1 MFKRAGVVELV
12 DTLALGASAHKA
24 WRFEPSPRYH
34 FFNYDMSFVHLH
46 VHSHYSLLDGFGT
59 PKDIVKE
66 AHAQGSPAI
75 ALTDH
80 GTMYGVVEFYKA
92 AKELGIKPIIGC
104 EIYVAPQS
112 RFDKTP
118 GPQNKPF
125 HMTLL
130 ALNDV
135 GYQNLMLLVSKA
147 HLEGFYY
154 KPRVDHGLL
163 KAHSEG
169 LLALSG
175 CLAGELARAVDGGT
189 PEQQLEVVKTYQD
202 IFGKENFY
210 LELQDHP
217 MIDEQKVL
225 NDRLIDISKEHDVP
239 LVATHD
245 SHYIKPEDKKAQ
257 DILLCIQTQSTLDQE
272 NRMKFDGDFSLR
284 TPEDMKQA
292 FSHVPEAIENS
303 LKIAERVDINM
314 KFGQNLI
321 PMFKTPN
328 SEDAH
333 VYLEQL
339 CREGLVNRYGE
350 NPGDEAEERL
360 KYELGVVKSMGFS
373 DYFLI
378 VWDFVKFAKDNDIVV
393 GPGRGSAAGSL
404 ITYCLEITDLDPL
417 KHGLIFERFL
427 NPERVSMPDVDIDF
441 ADTRRDEVLAY
452 VREKY
457 GHENVAQ
464 IITFGTMAARAAVRD
479 VGRAMAYP
487 YAEVDRIAKLIPP
500 PIQGKHIPLERSIKD
515 DPELSKVYAS
525 EPRSKELLDNAVKLE
540 GTVRHAGTHA
550 CAVVMSE
557 KPLVEYIPLQRS
569 TGGGEDIITQF
580 DMHFCEE
587 IGLLKM
593 DFLGLKNLTI
603 IENTLQILKRTQN
616 LDIDISAIPMDDEKT
631 YELLQRGDTTGVF
644 QFESGGMRRYLKDLV
659 PSRFED
665 IIAMGALYRPGPM
678 EWIPGYIKAQHN
690 PETVRYLHASF
701 EPILKE
707 TNGVAIYQEQIL
719 QIARDFAG
727 FTLGEA
733 DILRKAVG
741 KKIGSL
747 LNEQKEKF
755 LNGAVANGHD
765 KKFAQ
770 EVFEKVIEPFAGY
783 GFNKSHA
790 ACYAMISYR
799 TAYLKANYPT
809 EFMAALLSADADNTD
824 RVVMEI
830 MECETM
836 GISVLSPSINDSFSS
851 FTVVDESTI
860 RFGLSAIK
868 GLGQG
873 TVEEILNVRE
883 EGGRF
888 ESLED
893 LLQRVPSKLMNK
905 KTLEALALS
914 GALDDLGERKRLA
927 QSTDILS
934 SYAKTNQEM
943 IAQGQSS
950 LFAGEQGET
959 APLNLPKVTPATNM
973 ERLKWEKDY
982 LGLYVSGHPLKGL
995 KKYLSRKVTL
1005 IDSLTK
1011 KNIGKTVKLGGLLT
1025 KTKKVF
1031 TKSGSYMMY
1040 GEMEDPTGRIE
1051 FVVFPRT
1058 FVQYQQFLTDDNIV
1072 IMEGKLDLRRD
1083 EIQFA
1088 VNSVKTVSLDSM
1100 VQNAKEAGVF
1110 DEKENV
1116 MRKQKS
1122 LSIDKK
1128 PVVIEEPKK
1137 NIPQPESD
1145 EWKENPFVIELPES
1159 ADTTT
1164 LQRLK
1169 GLLLEN
1175 QGERKVELQLKKG
1188 GEMQR
1193 IKIPLGIALTDEL
1206 ERQIEAILQ

>member
-1 MFKRAGVVELV
+1 
-12 DTLALGASAHKA
+12 
-24 WRFEPSPRYH
+24 
-34 FFNYDMSFVHLH
+34 MSFVHLH

-59 PKDIVKE
+59 PKDIARQ
-66 AHAQGSPAI
+66 AHEQGSPAI

-92 AKELGIKPIIGC
+92 AKEYGIKPIIGC

-118 GPQNKPF
+118 GPQNKPY
-125 HMTLL
+125 HLTLL

-154 KPRVDHGLL
+154 KPRVDHGLM

-175 CLAGELARAVDGGT
+175 CLAGELARSVDGGT
-189 PEQQLEVVKTYQD
+189 PEQQLEVVKLYQD

-217 MIDEQKVL
+217 LIDEQKIL
-225 NDRLIDISKEHDVP
+225 NDRIIEISKQHNVP

-257 DILLCIQTQSTLDQE
+257 DILLCIQTQATLDQE
-272 NRMKFDGDFSLR
+272 DRMKFDGDFSLR

-292 FSHVPEAIENS
+292 FSHVSEAIENS

-321 PMFKTPN
+321 PVFKTPN
-328 SEDAH
+328 SEEAH
-333 VYLEQL
+333 VYLTQL
-339 CREGLVNRYGE
+339 CQEGLKMRYGE
-350 NPGDEAEERL
+350 NPSNEALERL
-360 KYELGVVKSMGFS
+360 EYELGIVLKMGFS

-378 VWDFVKFAKDNDIVV
+378 VWDFVKFAKDNGIIV

-404 ITYCLEITDLDPL
+404 ITYCLGITDLDPL
-417 KHGLIFERFL
+417 KYGLLFERFL

-452 VREKY
+452 VRDKY
-457 GHENVAQ
+457 GQENVAQ

-500 PIQGKHIPLERSIKD
+500 PIQGKHIPLERSIKE
-515 DPELSKVYAS
+515 DPELHRIYTS
-525 EPRSKELLDNAVKLE
+525 EPRTQELLDNAVKLE

-569 TGGGEDIITQF
+569 TGGGEDVITQF
-580 DMHFCEE
+580 DMHVCEE

-603 IENTLQILKRTQN
+603 IENTLQILKRTQGV
-616 LDIDISAIPMDDEKT
+616 DIDISALPMDNQKT

-659 PSRFED
+659 PTRFED

-678 EWIPGYIKAQHN
+678 EWIPGYIEAQHN

-755 LNGAVANGHD
+755 LKGAVSNGHD
-765 KKFAQ
+765 EKFAQ

-836 GISVLSPSINDSFSS
+836 GISVLSPSINDSYSS
-851 FTVVDESTI
+851 FTVVNDSTI

-873 TVEEILNVRE
+873 TVDEILGVRE
-883 EGGRF
+883 EGGPF
-888 ESLED
+888 SSLEN
-893 LLQRVPSKLMNK
+893 LLQRVPAKLMNK
-905 KTLEALALS
+905 KTIEALALS

-927 QSTDILS
+927 QGTDMMS

-943 IAQGQSS
+943 SAQGQSS
-950 LFAGEQGET
+950 LFAGEQGEA
-959 APLNLPKVTPATNM
+959 APLNLPKLTPATNM

-995 KKYLSRKVTL
+995 KQYLSRKVTL
-1005 IDSLTK
+1005 IDSLTE

-1072 IMEGKLDLRRD
+1072 IMDGKLDMRRD
-1083 EIQFA
+1083 QIQFA
-1088 VNSVKTVSLDSM
+1088 VNSVKSVSLDSM
-1100 VQNAKEAGVF
+1100 IENAKEAGVF

-1116 MRKQKS
+1116 LRKQKS
-1122 LSIDKK
+1122 LTTDKK

-1137 NIPQPESD
+1137 SLPQPESD
-1145 EWKENPFVIELPES
+1145 DWKEDPFIIELPES
-1159 ADTTT
+1159 ATTET

-1169 GLLLEN
+1169 SLLLEN
-1175 QGERKVELQLKKG
+1175 QGERKVEIHLPKNGQ
-1188 GEMQR
+1188 MQR
-1193 IKIPLGIALTDEL
+1193 IKIPFGIALTSEL
-1206 ERQIEAILQ
+1206 ERQIKAILQ